1 MLLDLKKKML
11 QPAYLKK
18 GDKVGIV
25 ATARKVSFDE
35 IKASILILE
44 SWGLEVVIGKTIGLG
59 LNQFAGTDDERKADL
74 QSFLDDK
81 EIKAVLAARGG
92 YGTVRMMDGIN
103 YDRFIQSPKWLIGF
117 SDLTILHAHINSV
130 LGVQSIH
137 GTMAFSF
144 EKNTTA
150 ALNSLKNA
158 LFGQPLIYD
167 FPTHPL
173 NKKGKMS
180 GEIIGGNLSILYSML
195 GTNTPLL
202 SNGKIL
208 FIEDLDEYLY
218 HIDRMMMALKRAG
231 KLEGLAGLVVG
242 GMEDMK
248 DNKVPFGTSAE
259 EIILEHVEEYD
270 YPVCFNFP
278 SGHISDNRAIVF
290 GREVNIVVGEECRF
304 EG

>member
-1 MLLDLKKKML
+1 MLR
-11 QPAYLKK
+11 PAYLKK
-18 GDKVGIV
+18 GDKIGIV

-35 IKASILILE
+35 VKSSIDILE

-59 LNQFAGTDDERKADL
+59 LNQFAGTDAERKADI
-74 QSFLDDK
+74 QHFFDDK
-81 EIKAVLAARGG
+81 EIKAVLTARGG
-92 YGTVRMMDGIN
+92 YGTVRMMDGIK
-103 YDRFIQSPKWLIGF
+103 YDRFMQSPKWLIGF
-117 SDLTILHAHINSV
+117 SDLTILHGHLNSV

-144 EKNTTA
+144 ANNTQES
-150 ALNSLKNA
+150 LNSLKDA
-158 LFGQPLIYD
+158 LFGKGLQYE
-167 FPTHPL
+167 FPAHL
-173 NKKGKMS
+173 MNKNGKMK

-195 GTNTPLL
+195 GTNTPVL
-202 SNGKIL
+202 SSGKIL

-218 HIDRMMMALKRAG
+218 HIDRMMMAMKRAG
-231 KLEGLAGLVVG
+231 KLQDLVGLVVG
-242 GMEDMK
+242 GMSDMK

-259 EIILEHVEEYD
+259 EIILEHVQEYD

-290 GREVNIVVGEECRF
+290 GRAVNIIVGDECRF

>member
-1 MLLDLKKKML
+1 
-11 QPAYLKK
+11 
-18 GDKVGIV
+18 
-25 ATARKVSFDE
+25 
-35 IKASILILE
+35 
-44 SWGLEVVIGKTIGLG
+44 VIGKTIGLG
-59 LNQFAGTDDERKADL
+59 LNQFAGTDSERKADI
-74 QSFLDDK
+74 QSFFDDK

-103 YDRFIQSPKWLIGF
+103 YDRFMQSPKWLIGF
-117 SDLTILHAHINSV
+117 SDLTILHGHLNGV

-144 EKNTTA
+144 EKNTA
-150 ALNSLKNA
+150 ESLNSLKDA
-158 LFGQPLIYD
+158 LFGKALQYE
-167 FPTHPL
+167 FPAHPM
-173 NKKGKMS
+173 NKNGKMK

-195 GTNTPLL
+195 GTNTPVL
-202 SNGKIL
+202 SIGKIL

-218 HIDRMMMALKRAG
+218 HIDRMMMAMKRAG
-231 KLEGLAGLVVG
+231 KLQDLVGLVVG
-242 GMEDMK
+242 GMSDMK

-259 EIILEHVEEYD
+259 EIILEHVKEYG

-278 SGHISDNRAIVF
+278 AGHISDNRAIVF